1 MGPPTGERHLCHCGR
16 GFLRKEHLRRHQA
29 THGSPSFTCHVCS
42 RSFSRSDLLRR
53 HLTLHD
59 GSAPS
64 DSKRVRACDACHAS
78 KIRCDGGVRCS
89 LCTKR
94 GIDCAFTRGPAP
106 NGNIAANPPQGSASS
121 LHSGHGSRSPDP
133 PRSAPTDAS
142 ASTGG
147 SQPDTNHAV
156 PMSYTMNGTAPV
168 SQGTQQQDAPSIAIE
183 GLQLVLEAVS
193 RPRSSGSSRLQR
205 PPTPE
210 VKKWSASCIKSYMG
224 RFHDRWPV
232 LHAPTFEHEVD
243 SVTLRSTAIII
254 GFWLQNE
261 IEDNSLVFDIHSIL
275 VKRLL
280 DELTESTADPNAVW
294 PLRSLQSSL
303 LNIIFA
309 FESGREKNMKR
320 ARLLLSLLITVCRQ
334 LRIFTADAID
344 HQIRIHFSGDFPPWV
359 FAMKEKWKR
368 LVANMFKLDTYISLL
383 TQQPPSLQREE
394 LSLSLTS
401 TFGQW
406 NAYGLDVFFRRWPSE
421 PMERAQ
427 YRICDLALGSQ
438 QPISP
443 VILVE
448 DLQIRMMGVT
458 NYVWILNKMRGSP
471 NPNLCVSSEQR
482 ELISGR
488 LKRCKLQLDGMTSI
502 WKEPEQ
508 HKMHIDFLLRAY
520 SAREEPFHEDWQKP
534 VRDRFF
540 SFVFSATMLYH
551 LLNMHIYADVHSYMQ
566 SLPVV
571 SSPGVTPAN
580 LSTTPPINNAEIH
593 DWATSQDARIAVSHA
608 IFAYR
613 VYGSTTSPSD
623 LKAEVVDPIAHMTI
637 AAGAAI
643 LWTWIQ
649 NNTSA
654 CTCMNLPVGGEL
666 DFGFVP
672 LGAGKSPEVDHWIRN
687 GGTIWLHGVHLCKC
701 NVDVWLSPFAAILSH
716 GAKKW
721 EIGNVFAQKLW
732 SQLGLQRSV

>member
-1 MGPPTGERHLCHCGR
+1 MGPPSGERHLCHCGR

-78 KIRCDGGVRCS
+78 KIRCDGGTRCS

-94 GIDCAFTRGPAP
+94 GIDCAFTRGSVP
-106 NGNIAANPPQGSASS
+106 NVAAHSSEGNALP
-121 LHSGHGSRSPDP
+121 LHSSHGSRSPDP

-147 SQPDTNHAV
+147 SQPDTNQAV
-156 PMSYTMNGTAPV
+156 PISYTMDSAEPGN
-168 SQGTQQQDAPSIAIE
+168 QGTQQQDEASIAVE
-183 GLQLVLEAVS
+183 GLQLVLEAAS
-193 RPRSSGSSRLQR
+193 RPRSSASSSRLQR
-205 PPTPE
+205 PPSPE
-210 VKKWSASCIKSYMG
+210 VKKWSTSCIQAYMG
-224 RFHDRWPV
+224 RFHDRWTV

-243 SVTLRSTAIII
+243 SITVRSTTIMI
-254 GFWLQNE
+254 GYWLQSEAEN
-261 IEDNSLVFDIHSIL
+261 NSLVFDIHSIL

-280 DELTESTADPNAVW
+280 DELTESSTDPNGVW
-294 PLRSLQSSL
+294 PLRTLQASL

-309 FESGREKNMKR
+309 FESGREKHMKK
-320 ARLLLSLLITVCRQ
+320 ARLLFSLLVTVFRQ
-334 LRIFTADAID
+334 LKIFSADAID
-344 HQIRIHFSGDFPPWV
+344 HQIRIHFSGDFAPWV
-359 FAMKEKWKR
+359 FSMKEKWKR
-368 LVANMFKLDTYISLL
+368 LATNMFKLDAYISLL

-421 PMERAQ
+421 PMERSQ
-427 YRICDLALGSQ
+427 YRVCDLALGST

-458 NYVWILNKMRGSP
+458 NYVWILNKMRGNP
-471 NPNLCVSSEQR
+471 NPSLCVSSEQR
-482 ELISGR
+482 ELISAR

-520 SAREEPFHEDWQKP
+520 SAQEEPFHDDWEKP

-566 SLPVV
+566 NLPVV

-580 LSTTPPINNAEIH
+580 LSSTPPINNAEIH
-593 DWATSQDARIAVSHA
+593 DWATSQEGRIAVSHA

-613 VYGSTTSPSD
+613 VYGSTTSGPSNP
-623 LKAEVVDPIAHMTI
+623 KAEVIDPIAHMTI

-649 NNTSA
+649 SNTSA
-654 CTCMNLPVGGEL
+654 CTCLNMTLAGEL

-687 GGTIWLHGVHLCKC
+687 GGNLWLHGVHLCKC

-721 EIGNVFAQKLW
+721 EVGNAFAQKLW

>member
-1 MGPPTGERHLCHCGR
+1 M
-16 GFLRKEHLRRHQA
+16 RKSTRRILKVETTRRH
-29 THGSPSFTCHVCS
+29 
-42 RSFSRSDLLRR
+42 SDLLRR

-106 NGNIAANPPQGSASS
+106 NGNVTANPPQGSASS

-156 PMSYTMNGTAPV
+156 PMSYAMNGTAPV
-168 SQGTQQQDAPSIAIE
+168 SQGTQQQDASSTAIE

-193 RPRSSGSSRLQR
+193 RPRSSGSSSRLPR
-205 PPTPE
+205 PPPPE
-210 VKKWSASCIKSYMG
+210 VKKWSASWIKSYMG

-254 GFWLQNE
+254 GFWLQNDT
-261 IEDNSLVFDIHSIL
+261 EDNSLVFDIHSIL

-280 DELTESTADPNAVW
+280 DELTESTADPNGVW

-482 ELISGR
+482 ELISAR

-566 SLPVV
+566 SLPIV

-593 DWATSQDARIAVSHA
+593 EWATSQDARIAVSHA

-613 VYGSTTSPSD
+613 VYGSTTSSPSD

-654 CTCMNLPVGGEL
+654 CTCMNLPVSGEL
-666 DFGFVP
+666 DLGFVP

>member
-1 MGPPTGERHLCHCGR
+1 MGQSKRHTLNA
-16 GFLRKEHLRRHQA
+16 RKLRRL
-29 THGSPSFTCHVCS
+29 
-42 RSFSRSDLLRR
+42 SDLLRR

-64 DSKRVRACDACHAS
+64 DPKRVRACDACHAS
-78 KIRCDGGVRCS
+78 KIRCDGGSRCS

-94 GIDCAFTRGPAP
+94 GISCAFTRGPAP
-106 NGNIAANPPQGSASS
+106 NLAPNVRHSS
-121 LHSGHGSRSPDP
+121 LHSSHGSRSPDGT
-133 PRSAPTDAS
+133 RSSTG
-142 ASTGG
+142 ASTSSAG
-147 SQPDTNHAV
+147 SQPGMNQTAPV
-156 PMSYTMNGTAPV
+156 SYTNTAPV
-168 SQGTQQQDAPSIAIE
+168 SQETLQQHDPSSASLE

-193 RPRSSGSSRLQR
+193 RPKSASSRLQR
-205 PPTPE
+205 QPPPE
-210 VKKWSASCIKSYMG
+210 VKKWSAACIDAYFG

-232 LHAPTFEHEVD
+232 LHAPTFEKEVE
-243 SVTLRSTAIII
+243 SARLRSTVLLI
-254 GFWLQNE
+254 GSWLRHENE
-261 IEDNSLVFDIHSIL
+261 GNNHLIFDIHSIL

-280 DELTESTADPNAVW
+280 DELIDTTPDPASVW
-294 PLRSLQSSL
+294 PLRTLQTSL

-309 FESGREKNMKR
+309 FESGREKHMKK
-320 ARLLLSLLITVCRQ
+320 ARLLFSLLVTVFRH
-334 LRIFTADAID
+334 LRVFSADAIE

-359 FAMKEKWKR
+359 FSMKEKWKR
-368 LVANMFKLDTYISLL
+368 LCINMFKLDSYISLL
-383 TQQPPSLQREE
+383 TQQPPTLQREE
-394 LSLSLTS
+394 MSLSLTS

-421 PMERAQ
+421 PLERSQ

-438 QPISP
+438 QPIPP

-471 NPNLCVSSEQR
+471 NPALCVSPDQK
-482 ELISGR
+482 ELISAR
-488 LKRCKLQLDGMTSI
+488 LKRCKLQLDSMTSI

-520 SAREEPFHEDWQKP
+520 SAREEPFHEGWEEAA
-534 VRDRFF
+534 RSRFF

-566 SLPVV
+566 NLPVL
-571 SSPGVTPAN
+571 SSAGASSAN
-580 LSTTPPINNAEIH
+580 LSSLATSVNNAEVQE
-593 DWATSQDARIAVSHA
+593 WASSPDCRLAVSHA
-608 IFAYR
+608 LLAYR
-613 VYGSTTSPSD
+613 VYGSTTASPSD
-623 LKAEVVDPIAHMTI
+623 LKSEVVDPLAHMTI

-643 LWTWIQ
+643 LWTWTQ
-649 NNTSA
+649 NTTSA
-654 CTCMNLPVGGEL
+654 CTCVSPLPLAGEL

-672 LGAGKSPEVDHWIRN
+672 LGAGQSPEVDHWIST
-687 GGTIWLHGVHLCKC
+687 GGNVWLHGVHLCKC
-701 NVDVWLSPFAAILSH
+701 NADVWLSPFAAILSH

-721 EIGNVFAQKLW
+721 EVGNVFAQKLW

>member
-1 MGPPTGERHLCHCGR
+1 MVPPSGERHLCHCGR

-59 GSAPS
+59 GSASS

-106 NGNIAANPPQGSASS
+106 ITAAFPQGSVSS
-121 LHSGHGSRSPDP
+121 LHSAHGSHSPDP
-133 PRSAPTDAS
+133 PGSGTEAS
-142 ASTGG
+142 ASAGG
-147 SQPDTNHAV
+147 SQPDTTQVVSA
-156 PMSYTMNGTAPV
+156 SYASNTAHVSLGTQH
-168 SQGTQQQDAPSIAIE
+168 QGTSSIPIE

-193 RPRSSGSSRLQR
+193 RPRSSGTPSGLQR
-205 PPTPE
+205 QPPPD
-210 VKKWSASCIKSYMG
+210 VKKWSSACIKAYMG

-232 LHAPTFEHEVD
+232 LHAPTFEQEVD
-243 SVTLRSTAIII
+243 SVRLRSTAIMI
-254 GFWLQNE
+254 GSWVQNE
-261 IEDNSLVFDIHSIL
+261 TADNSLIFDIHSVL

-280 DELTESTADPNAVW
+280 NELTETTADPTGVW
-294 PLRSLQSSL
+294 PLRTIQSSL

-309 FESGREKNMKR
+309 FESGCEKHMNK
-320 ARLLLSLLITVCRQ
+320 ARLLFSLLVTVFRQ
-334 LRIFTADAID
+334 LKVFSAEAVD

-359 FAMKEKWKR
+359 FSMKEKWKR
-368 LVANMFKLDTYISLL
+368 LATNIFKLDTYLSLL
-383 TQQPPSLQREE
+383 TQQPPLLQREE
-394 LSLSLTS
+394 LGLGLTS
-401 TFGQW
+401 TFALW
-406 NAYGLDVFFRRWPSE
+406 NAHGLDVFFRRWPSE
-421 PMERAQ
+421 PLERCQ
-427 YRICDLALGSQ
+427 YKIRDLALGSQ
-438 QPISP
+438 QPVSP
-443 VILVE
+443 VILIE
-448 DLQIRMMGVT
+448 DIQTRMMGVT
-458 NYVWILNKMRGSP
+458 NYVWILDKMRGNP
-471 NPNLCVSSEQR
+471 NPALCVSPDQK
-482 ELISGR
+482 ELISAR

-508 HKMHIDFLLRAY
+508 HRMHIEFLLRAY
-520 SAREEPFHEDWQKP
+520 AAEEEPFLENWKKP
-534 VRDRFF
+534 VQNRFF
-540 SFVFSATMLYH
+540 SFVFSTTMLYH
-551 LLNMHIYADVHSYMQ
+551 LLNMHIYADVHSHMQ

-571 SSPGVTPAN
+571 PSPDMTPSGLSSAN
-580 LSTTPPINNAEIH
+580 SMSNAEIH
-593 DWATSQDARIAVSHA
+593 DWATSTDSRIAVSHA

-613 VYGSTTSPSD
+613 VYGSNTSPSD
-623 LKAEVVDPIAHMTI
+623 LKAGIIDPIAHMTI

-649 NNTSA
+649 NNTA
-654 CTCMNLPVGGEL
+654 TCSCMSMPLAGEL

-672 LGAGKSPEVDHWIRN
+672 LGAGKSLEVDHWIQN
-687 GGTIWLHGVHLCKC
+687 GGNIWLHGVHVCRC

-721 EIGNVFAQKLW
+721 EVGNVFAQKLW
-732 SQLGLQRSV
+732 SQLGLQRSL